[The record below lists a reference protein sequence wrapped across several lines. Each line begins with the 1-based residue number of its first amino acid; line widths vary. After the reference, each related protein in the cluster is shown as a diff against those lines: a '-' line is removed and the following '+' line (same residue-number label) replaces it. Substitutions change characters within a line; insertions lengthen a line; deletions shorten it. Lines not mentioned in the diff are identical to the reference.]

1 MHSVFL
7 HSLHHMVLSCDD
19 SLQDNIIDA
28 GPKQVHV
35 DSDLLKVLAERS
47 KTPLEAEVV
56 LLAVF
61 VLHEVLILLID

>member
-1 MHSVFL
+1 
-7 HSLHHMVLSCDD
+7 MVLSCDD

-56 LLAVF
+56 LLGVLI
-61 VLHEVLILLID
+61 LHEVFILLID